1 MTMSVP
7 VSMATLAF
15 RLADDYPLVPKIVGK
30 AVPVSAVATLVLF
43 PRSTSG
49 DGCPHAA
56 TQIVRLAAYG
66 RLRA

>member
-30 AVPVSAVATLVLF
+30 AVQVSAVATVVLF
-43 PRSTSG
+43 PML
-49 DGCPHAA
+49 D
-56 TQIVRLAAYG
+56 QW
-66 RLRA
+66 